1 MTHSS
6 GISVTNELN
15 DTFSDAR
22 VSGSVRWIKVQI
34 VDEALRPIKAHPIQG
49 NQETDWKT
57 TEGEFLAKIPT
68 YILYRLDS
76 KNLQGYEW
84 VLIAY
89 VPDGSSVRDRM
100 LYASSRDNLK
110 KQLGYTY
117 FLEDLYGSTKDDVT
131 YEAFVEFK
139 NRRITD
145 HTVMTASEL
154 QYRREVTAEVAV
166 GTTKEYVH
174 SVKFPISTE
183 AASKLK
189 SLSNGSVS
197 LVQLVVDP
205 VKETIELGKS
215 LTGNVD
221 VETGLRDSIPEN
233 EPRFTLFRWEHSHNN
248 SNCVSIVFI
257 YSCTNNSPIKLKML
271 YSTVKAVANTTAEQ
285 QGVVIDKKM
294 EISERSEITEEGLR
308 ELLHPP
314 EQEKK
319 QTFVKPGRPGRGTA
333 RMTTK

>member
-15 DTFSDAR
+15 DAFSNAR
-22 VSGSVRWIKVQI
+22 VSESVRWIKVQI
-34 VDEALRPIKAHPIQG
+34 IDEALRPVKTHPIQG
-49 NQETDWKT
+49 NQEVDWNT
-57 TEGEFLAKIPT
+57 TYSELLPKIPT

-117 FLEDLYGSTKDDVT
+117 FVEDLYGSSKDDVT

-145 HTVMTASEL
+145 HTVMTAAEL
-154 QYRREVTAEVAV
+154 QYRREVTAEIAV

-183 AASKLK
+183 AAAKLK
-189 SLSNGSVS
+189 GLSNGTVT

-205 VKETIELGKS
+205 VKETIELGKALS
-215 LTGNVD
+215 GVVG
-221 VETGLRDSIPEN
+221 VESGLRESIPEN

-248 SNCVSIVFI
+248 SNCNSIVFI
-257 YSCTNNSPIKLKML
+257 YSCTNHSPIKLKML
-271 YSTVKAVANTTAEQ
+271 YSTVKAVANSTAEE
-285 QGVVIDKKM
+285 QGVVIDKKVLFF
-294 EISERSEITEEGLR
+294 SFFFLFSF
-308 ELLHPP
+308 LLPSINSSFFP
-314 EQEKK
+314 D
-319 QTFVKPGRPGRGTA
+319 
-333 RMTTK
+333 M